1 MFELKRKVSGA
12 GSWVPIWAG
21 ILARLPVTFQHN
33 PGGLAREARA
43 LAAFDCPD
51 GTLTEAG
58 AKNAC
63 ANEVSPVATGP
74 EDVFW
79 RTRDGPAGRL
89 YGVCEEYWPVI

>member
-1 MFELKRKVSGA
+1 MGAYLGRDCSTPSGYIPAQSRRA
-12 GSWVPIWAG
+12 G
-21 ILARLPVTFQHN
+21 
-33 PGGLAREARA
+33 PGSSGA

-63 ANEVSPVATGP
+63 ANEVSPVAAGP